1 MTLFHI
7 NIKKDKR
14 SVWFQ
19 ITVDLVTFNKVC
31 LMSSVWMGEKQGIW
45 LRTMVKGMVI
55 CFFSKGVAFFFCYRS
70 FKIESFICKYDPWR
84 KKKQVVSYVKHARA
98 LEFLIFNNLFKD
110 IYFFYIV

>member
-55 CFFSKGVAFFFCYRS
+55 CFFLKVWHFFFVTEVSKLSPLFVNMILGEKRNKL
-70 FKIESFICKYDPWR
+70 FRMLNMLGPWN
-84 KKKQVVSYVKHARA
+84 
-98 LEFLIFNNLFKD
+98 F
-110 IYFFYIV
+110 